1 MRSRSIFE
9 MDIYIVVATILLLAV
24 GILFVFSSG
33 VTATGEIANREY
45 LRQILWA
52 VSGLILM
59 FLVTFIDYRFH
70 YRFASSYFFMI
81 LVLLVA
87 TLFFGRV
94 VSGARRWIGIWHAGV
109 QPSEFAKLAL
119 ILFLA
124 RYFGDRK
131 KEIKKVRT
139 FLVGLFWA
147 SLPSA
152 LVLLQ
157 PDLGTSLVYLP
168 IFLVIAFFGGAKLM
182 HLAYVT
188 AFVSLAGLFTVVP
201 FWVQHVMDR
210 PTAAILVL
218 TEIRIMRYLLGG
230 AGAALLVSSIG
241 LYMTRQRVF
250 FWINYALSLVMAS
263 IPLSYVARMV
273 LREYQIMRLVVFV
286 NPYVDPQGAGW
297 NIIQSITAVGSGG
310 LFGKGFLR
318 GTQSHYQ
325 YLPAQS
331 TDFIFSILAEEWG
344 FIGAALVFLLFAVI
358 VMRSL
363 YVMVSARDRFSSLV
377 VAGIVAMMV
386 FHFLVNIGMTIGLMP
401 VTGLP
406 LLLLS
411 FGGSSLWTALIGL
424 GMVMSV
430 YQHRYQY

>member
-1 MRSRSIFE
+1 
-9 MDIYIVVATILLLAV
+9 MDVYIVVATLLLLV
-24 GILFVFSSG
+24 IGILFVFSSG

-59 FLVTFIDYRFH
+59 FLVTFVDYRLH
-70 YRFASSYFFMI
+70 HRLAPTYFFV
-81 LVLLVA
+81 VLFLLMA
-87 TLFFGRV
+87 TLLFGRV
-94 VSGARRWIGIWHAGV
+94 VGGARRWIGVWQAGV

-131 KEIKKVRT
+131 KEVRRVQT
-139 FLVGLFWA
+139 FLTGLFWT
-147 SLPSA
+147 SLPSF

-168 IFLVIAFFGGAKLM
+168 IFLVIAFFSGAKLM
-182 HLAYVT
+182 HLGYVT
-188 AFVSLAGLFTVVP
+188 AFFCLAGFFTVVP
-201 FWVQHVMDR
+201 FWVQHVMER
-210 PTAAILVL
+210 PTAAILIL
-218 TEIRIMRYLLGG
+218 TETRFMRYLLGG
-230 AGAALLVSSIG
+230 VFAALLASSIG
-241 LYMTRQRVF
+241 LYVTRQRVF
-250 FWINYALSLVMAS
+250 FWINYSLSLVMGS
-263 IPLSYVARMV
+263 IPISYLARTV
-273 LREYQIMRLVVFV
+273 LRDYQIMRLVVFV

-344 FIGAALVFLLFAVI
+344 FIGAAVVFLLFVVI
-358 VMRSL
+358 VIRSL

-424 GMVMSV
+424 GIVMSV